1 MELETLAVHAGN
13 SPAFNSRSVAPDL
26 VLSTTFERNPDG
38 NYDGGYQYTR
48 GENPNR
54 LALEGA
60 LAQLE
65 GGSMALA
72 FGSGL
77 AAVNAL
83 LQTLAPGDH
92 VLLPDDLYHGTR
104 FLIQQVFGGWGIQHS
119 ITDFTD
125 IDAVRA
131 NLQPNTKLV
140 WIETP
145 SNPSLKIADLSAIAA
160 LAHDA
165 GAIVAVDNTLS
176 TAVIQRPLTFGA
188 DVVMYS
194 TTKYIGGHSDVLG
207 GALIVR
213 HGLEDGL
220 GGRLKRVQKL
230 GGGVPSPFDCWLLLR
245 SIPTLPLRVRQQSQN
260 ALQIAQAL
268 AAHPNVEHVY
278 YPGLASHPQHAL
290 ATRQMPNGFGGLL
303 SFRVR
308 GGESAA
314 RAVANGVKIITQAT
328 SLGGVET
335 LIEHRASVEGPN
347 TLTPRNLLRLSVG
360 IEHAADLIT
369 DLTDALDA

>member
-1 MELETLAVHAGN
+1 
-13 SPAFNSRSVAPDL
+13 
-26 VLSTTFERNPDG
+26 
-38 NYDGGYQYTR
+38 
-48 GENPNR
+48 
-54 LALEGA
+54 
-60 LAQLE
+60 
-65 GGSMALA
+65 
-72 FGSGL
+72 
-77 AAVNAL
+77 
-83 LQTLAPGDH
+83 
-92 VLLPDDLYHGTR
+92 
-104 FLIQQVFGGWGIQHS
+104 
-119 ITDFTD
+119 
-125 IDAVRA
+125 
-131 NLQPNTKLV
+131 
-140 WIETP
+140 
-145 SNPSLKIADLSAIAA
+145 
-160 LAHDA
+160 
-165 GAIVAVDNTLS
+165 
-176 TAVIQRPLTFGA
+176 
-188 DVVMYS
+188 
-194 TTKYIGGHSDVLG
+194 
-207 GALIVR
+207 
-213 HGLEDGL
+213 
-220 GGRLKRVQKL
+220 
-230 GGGVPSPFDCWLLLR
+230 
-245 SIPTLPLRVRQQSQN
+245 VRQQSQN